1 MILKNKIEI
10 LFNLGKID
18 DKDFVTNCYLQKIEL
33 PKTVT
38 GKFYTDETEMKQVVK
53 LYDEG
58 ILANA
63 EVYNQIID
71 ILIKYREEL

>member
-1 MILKNKIEI
+1 M
-10 LFNLGKID
+10 
-18 DKDFVTNCYLQKIEL
+18 QKIEL

-38 GKFYTDETEMKQVVK
+38 GKFYSDETEMKQVVK

-63 EVYNQIID
+63 EIYNQIID
-71 ILIKYREEL
+71 ILIKYRDELYD